1 MVLAT
6 HKATVG
12 MVTVGSLLSETITI
26 NTARS
31 VDPGSPLAKNGLL
44 RRIQKEGAMCIKM
57 CVSVSATAAKNC
69 HFNSPMKKT
78 IKGTLSTTDKQ

>member
-1 MVLAT
+1 MAPAA

-12 MVTVGSLLSETITI
+12 MATVGSLLSETITI
-26 NTARS
+26 NTVRS
-31 VDPGSPLAKNGLL
+31 IDPGSPLAKNGLL

-69 HFNSPMKKT
+69 HFNSPMRKT
-78 IKGTLSTTDKQ
+78 IKGTLSTMDKQ